1 MEKLD
6 ILHEYDVANA
16 LKWDIDILVN
26 NAAIG
31 ENGPISEIP
40 IDLVRS
46 TFDTNVF
53 ATLELTQRF
62 VRKFVDAGRSAS
74 IVFVSSVAGLVS
86 LPLLGSYAA
95 TKHAI
100 ECIAET
106 MHAELQPFDIK
117 VKTINPGP
125 FDTGFNQTMAETT
138 YHWHDDST
146 HFTKEADIRAT
157 YDNLFQGQINPQMMI
172 DAMIEIIP
180 DDNSQFR
187 NVVPSGAEDF
197 ARRWQAGQWDK
208 QC

>member
-1 MEKLD
+1 VEKLD

-40 IDLVRS
+40 IDLVRR

-62 VRKFVDAGRSAS
+62 VRKFVDKGQPAS
-74 IVFVSSVAGLVS
+74 IVFVSSMVGLIS
-86 LPLLGSYAA
+86 PPLYGCYSA

-106 MHAELQPFDIK
+106 MSIELEPFNIK

-125 FDTGFNQTMAETT
+125 FSTGFNQAMAETT
-138 YHWHDDST
+138 FHWHDDSK
-146 HFTKEADIRAT
+146 HFTKEADIRALFNDLLQRE
-157 YDNLFQGQINPQMMI
+157 YDPQMMI

-180 DDNSQFR
+180 DDNGKFR
-187 NVVPSGAEDF
+187 NVVPSEIEDF
-197 ARRWQAGQWDK
+197 VREWQAGRWDK